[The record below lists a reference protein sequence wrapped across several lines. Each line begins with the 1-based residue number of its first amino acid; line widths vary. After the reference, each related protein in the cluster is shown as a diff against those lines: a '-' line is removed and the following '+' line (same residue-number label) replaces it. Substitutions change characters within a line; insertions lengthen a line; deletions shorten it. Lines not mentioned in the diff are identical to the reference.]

1 MEKITNKITVE
12 FSLSQITL
20 DALQKIA
27 SEEGVGVDHVLN
39 GAIRRD
45 LFRRIRKTVV
55 PADEQTVAPLRALLA
70 DDFAFA
76 QGWTDLQNRLR
87 AKGYSLRENGAGL
100 ALHKSACGTRMCKA
114 SELGNSYARL
124 MRRFL
129 TPFPSHSHG
138 YQPQKI
144 SG

>member
-1 MEKITNKITVE
+1 MEKITIE

-20 DALQKIA
+20 DALHQIA
-27 SEEGVGVDHVLN
+27 MDEGVGVDHVLN
-39 GAIRRD
+39 SAIRRD
-45 LFRRIRKTVV
+45 LFRRSGKTVV
-55 PADEQTVAPLRALLA
+55 PTKEQRVAPLRGLLA

-87 AKGYSLRENGAGL
+87 TKGYSLREDGAGL
-100 ALHKSACGTRMCKA
+100 ALHKTACGTRMCKA

-138 YQPQKI
+138 FQPQKI

>member
-1 MEKITNKITVE
+1 MEKITIE

-20 DALQKIA
+20 DALHQIA
-27 SEEGVGVDHVLN
+27 MEEGVGVDHVLN
-39 GAIRRD
+39 SAIRRD
-45 LFRRIRKTVV
+45 LFRRSRKTVV
-55 PADEQTVAPLRALLA
+55 PADEQLVAPLRGLLA

-87 AKGYSLRENGAGL
+87 AKGYSLREHGAGL
-100 ALHKSACGTRMCKA
+100 ALHKAACGTRMCKA